1 MFVYPIVVHIPQ
13 KSLLFYRLEKSLCI
27 VFIFFVARHHL
38 GNIAWLTF
46 IVPQKKK
53 EQVSVLFFPKM
64 IQGHAVDEYGTE
76 PMDLVVDKEL
86 LDIKTT
92 SSGAPIIH
100 E

>member
-38 GNIAWLTF
+38 

-86 LDIKTT
+86 FDIKTT
-92 SSGAPIIH
+92 GSGAPITH